1 MKTESSNQVKNSRF
15 FDQKTLMMTLYVII
29 GTLIYSVGVVWCL
42 NLGQFFAGG
51 VTGISQLLSHAIF
64 GKITPYLGIFIAL
77 VNIPLFLVGF
87 KHVSLKFAVLTL
99 ISVGLQTVFV
109 TLLQWLSDLGFNPIN
124 QLISEGMILDNG
136 TRLLLAIIGGFISG
150 FGNSLCLRAGGSSG
164 GMDVVANAL
173 LVKKSISFTKYSFIV
188 DCCIIGC
195 SALISVPTALFT
207 VVRLIVSILTVDKF
221 YRIYT
226 YVKIQVYTER
236 AEELREAVLEKFN
249 HGMTIYSVIGGYTLK
264 EKKVLEI
271 IASHYEIPG
280 YVQEIKK
287 IDPSSFIAVSNLTR
301 IEGKFVKKTII

>member
-1 MKTESSNQVKNSRF
+1 
-15 FDQKTLMMTLYVII
+15 
-29 GTLIYSVGVVWCL
+29 
-42 NLGQFFAGG
+42 
-51 VTGISQLLSHAIF
+51 
-64 GKITPYLGIFIAL
+64 
-77 VNIPLFLVGF
+77 
-87 KHVSLKFAVLTL
+87 
-99 ISVGLQTVFV
+99 
-109 TLLQWLSDLGFNPIN
+109 
-124 QLISEGMILDNG
+124 
-136 TRLLLAIIGGFISG
+136 
-150 FGNSLCLRAGGSSG
+150 
-164 GMDVVANAL
+164 MDVVANAL
-173 LVKKSISFTKYSFIV
+173 LVKKNISFTKYSFIV

-226 YVKIQVYTER
+226 YVKIQVYTDR